1 MVAESFPAAN
11 LRALDI
17 PLPLPAPSGK
27 TIQNRL
33 WFICAIDRVGTSNDP
48 SVRKAYL
55 ATVTSAN
62 RQIC

>member
-1 MVAESFPAAN
+1 VDIMVAESFPAAN

-48 SVRKAYL
+48 SVRKA
-55 ATVTSAN
+55 
-62 RQIC
+62 